1 MSTPPPVRRQ
11 ILDRR
16 AALWAGLIAGV
27 VFFVLLCALTAVM
40 VGSPWVFPRLLA
52 ASILGKGVLPPPA
65 TFDAGVLL
73 AALGVHLPFSVIFA
87 ALIAFVIHRGG
98 MLGGILGGAALGL
111 ALYAINFGV
120 LSAFAPWMTILT
132 GWIGA
137 VTHIAFGA
145 VAGGVYEAL
154 EVERFEVL
162 HAQAPVAGRP

>member
-1 MSTPPPVRRQ
+1 MADVPLPRRQ

-27 VFFVLLCALTAVM
+27 VFFVVLCALTAIT

-52 ASILGKGVLPPPA
+52 ASVLGKGVLPPPA
-65 TFDAGVLL
+65 TFDFAVVLTAL
-73 AALGVHLPFSVIFA
+73 AIHLPLSVIFA
-87 ALIAFVIHRGG
+87 GIIAFVIHRGG
-98 MLGGILGGAALGL
+98 MLAGILGGAALGL

-120 LSAFAPWMTILT
+120 LSAVAPWLTILT

-137 VTHIAFGA
+137 VTHVAFGA

-154 EVERFEVL
+154 EVERFEAVEVR
-162 HAQAPVAGRP
+162 A